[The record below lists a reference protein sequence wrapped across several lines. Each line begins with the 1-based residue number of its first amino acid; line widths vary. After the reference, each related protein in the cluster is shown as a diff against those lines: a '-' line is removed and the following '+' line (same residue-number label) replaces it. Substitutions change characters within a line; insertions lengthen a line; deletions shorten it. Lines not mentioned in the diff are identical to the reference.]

1 MFGDTYGEKF
11 GENATQDSIVEIMR
25 QTPTISAKAIGQ
37 RLGLTTRGVEKAIK
51 SLKASGIV
59 ARVGSAKGGNWV
71 VVK

>member
-1 MFGDTYGEKF
+1 
-11 GENATQDSIVEIMR
+11 MR